1 MHGDAL
7 SKTVLFAGNHA
18 RSRTLVIAMN
28 ETASDLSQLVAT
40 AQAEIARSEAIEQLE
55 QIRVRLLGKKGEI
68 TAQLKALGAMDPE
81 TRRAA
86 GAKIN
91 EAKDALIQAIEAKR
105 EALEAAALAE
115 QLAKDAVD
123 VTLPGRGQAIGGL
136 HPVTR
141 VRRRIEQIFRN
152 AGFTVADGPEIEDDW
167 HNFEALNIPAN
178 HPARAMHDTFYFP
191 DGRLLRTHT
200 SPVQVR
206 VMEQQKPPVRV
217 IVPGRV
223 YRCDSDMTHT
233 PMFHQVEGLV
243 VDEGISFANL
253 KAILHSFMKELFE
266 KDVKM
271 RLRPSYFPF
280 TEPSAEVDIS
290 CVSCG
295 GSGCRVCKQTGWVE
309 VAGCGVVHPN
319 VLRAVNID
327 PERYTGYAFGMGI
340 DRLTMLRYNVNDI
353 RMYFEND
360 LRFLKQFA

>member
-1 MHGDAL
+1 MTE
-7 SKTVLFAGNHA
+7 STQ
-18 RSRTLVIAMN
+18 
-28 ETASDLSQLVAT
+28 DLQSLIAT
-40 AQAEIARSEAIEQLE
+40 ARVEITSATDIDGLE

-68 TAQLKALGAMDPE
+68 TAQLKSLGAMDPE
-81 TRRAA
+81 ARRIA
-86 GAKIN
+86 GASIN
-91 EAKDALIQAIEAKR
+91 EAKNALTAALDERRA
-105 EALEAAALAE
+105 ALEAEKLAE
-115 QLAKDAVD
+115 QLAGDSVD

-152 AGFTVADGPEIEDDW
+152 AGFSIADGPEIEDEW

-206 VMEQQKPPVRV
+206 VMEGQQPPFRV

-223 YRCDSDMTHT
+223 YRNDSDMTHT

-243 VDEGISFANL
+243 VDEGITFANL
-253 KAILHSFMKELFE
+253 KAVLHGFMQALFE
-266 KDVKM
+266 RDVKM

-290 CVSCG
+290 CVACG
-295 GSGCRVCKQTGWVE
+295 GSGCRVCKNTGWVE

-319 VLRAVNID
+319 VLRAVNVD

-353 RMYFEND
+353 RLYFEND
-360 LRFLKQFA
+360 LRFLRQFA